1 MFHLCELELVQHDTQ
16 VKVEGLRLTLTTLQH
31 STHLSRRLEIFWHFF
46 QLKFHA
52 IVAEHFV
59 RSFNFTFCS
68 ARIKISD
75 CITRDRD

>member
-1 MFHLCELELVQHDTQ
+1 MFHLCELELVQQYTQ
-16 VKVEGLRLTLTTLQH
+16 VKVEGLRLTLKTLH
-31 STHLSRRLEIFWHFF
+31 STHLSRRLEIFRHFF

-52 IVAEHFV
+52 VVAEHFV